1 MLEEVEDPSSSMY
14 GEIKG
19 VVGYV
24 LVQYEG

>member
-1 MLEEVEDPSSSMY
+1 MLEEVEDSSSSMY